1 MLREAERST
10 ERLEQAALQKDLENR
25 EKSDQLADSK
35 SELVT
40 TLKELEEVRKERKA
54 EVEGLKEELVGV
66 QREVE
71 KRKGEVD
78 EMRKEVGLLKDERR
92 NLSAGSVS
100 ERENNERE
108 RREMAAQFE
117 KGIQNHHLLFYFILF
132 YFFVVLLN
140 IYSFTK
146 IRKNSTRIRSHQSNQ
161 STRDKIQEAT
171 AGH

>member
-1 MLREAERST
+1 MLREAARST

-25 EKSDQLADSK
+25 EKSDQLANSKSELETRK

-40 TLKELEEVRKERKA
+40 TLKELEEVRKERKV
-54 EVEGLKEELVGV
+54 EVERLKEELVGV

-117 KGIQNHHLLFYFILF
+117 KGIQNHHLILF
-132 YFFVVLLN
+132 LF
-140 IYSFTK
+140 
-146 IRKNSTRIRSHQSNQ
+146 
-161 STRDKIQEAT
+161 
-171 AGH
+171 